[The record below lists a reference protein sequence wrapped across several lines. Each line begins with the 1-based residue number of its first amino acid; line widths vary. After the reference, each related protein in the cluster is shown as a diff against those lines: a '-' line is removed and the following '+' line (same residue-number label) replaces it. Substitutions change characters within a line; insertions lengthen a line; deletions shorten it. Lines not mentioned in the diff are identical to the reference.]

1 MTGNFVQTLQM
12 KANIFALEVAE
23 IVIKILPWTCDVYS
37 IVIVWQHSVRELVK
51 LKEDLRKM
59 QKNYVWS
66 I

>member
-1 MTGNFVQTLQM
+1 MTGNFVQAWQM
-12 KANIFALEVAE
+12 KANMFALEVAE
-23 IVIKILPWTCDVYS
+23 IIFQILPWTCDVYS
-37 IVIVWQHSVRELVK
+37 TIIVWQCSIRELVK